1 MLKCFNVV
9 AITSSLPGL
18 KLIAM
23 IKSSFVILSGVL
35 VVVWYACNGKIK
47 DAKAENP
54 IIKNQNVI
62 IDYSDTRIGDTTLL
76 FVHGWCINKTYWSNQ
91 VAYFKN
97 RYRIVTIDLPGFGKS
112 GKNRNSWNTDAFGK
126 DITAVIT
133 ELKLKNVILIGH
145 SMAGDIIVQAA
156 NNTPRQVIGLIGIDN
171 FKRVGVGGKPSK
183 QDSDASRK
191 AIDSLRHDFK
201 KIAFEYF
208 NKDLFYKTTSSA
220 VKERVLNDVA
230 HTDPD
235 IASACME
242 QDNFDEEQELLKTKK
257 KLCLI
262 NSDVKPTNSTGL
274 KRKNIPFQIW
284 YIHATGHFPMIEKP
298 EEFNLLLSQ
307 AIRKTAV

>member
-1 MLKCFNVV
+1 MNK
-9 AITSSLPGL
+9 SLFTFLFFIGAAAL
-18 KLIAM
+18 
-23 IKSSFVILSGVL
+23 
-35 VVVWYACNGKIK
+35 YACNGKIENVN
-47 DAKAENP
+47 AENP
-54 IIKNQNVI
+54 IVKNRNVI
-62 IDYSDTRIGDTTLL
+62 IDYTDTHTGDTTLL
-76 FVHGWCINKTYWSNQ
+76 FVHGWSINKTYWSSQ

-97 RYRIVTIDLPGFGKS
+97 HYRVITIDLPGFGKS
-112 GKNRNSWNTDAFGK
+112 GKNRDTWNTDAFGK

-133 ELKLKNVILIGH
+133 QLKLKNVILIGH

-156 NNTPRQVIGLIGIDN
+156 NNTPKEVIGLIGVDN
-171 FKRVGVGGKPSK
+171 FKSVGVGKKPSK
-183 QDSDASRK
+183 QDSDAYRK

-208 NKDLFYKTTSSA
+208 NQDLFYKTTTPA
-220 VKERVLNDVA
+220 IKKRILNDVA
-230 HTDPD
+230 QADPN

-242 QDNFDEEQELLKTKK
+242 QDNFDETKELLKAKK

-274 KRKNIPFQIW
+274 KRNNIPFQIW

-298 EEFNLLLSQ
+298 KEFNLLLSQ